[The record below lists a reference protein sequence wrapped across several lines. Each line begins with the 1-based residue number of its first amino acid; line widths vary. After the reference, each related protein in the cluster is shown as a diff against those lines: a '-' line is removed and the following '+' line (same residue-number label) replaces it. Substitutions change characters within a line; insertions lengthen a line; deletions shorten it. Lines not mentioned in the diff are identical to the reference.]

1 MSAKLLD
8 LWSPPE
14 GAGFSVGCVAT
25 TFTFNPV
32 FFEEECLGRFLQMQ
46 SDAIEDG
53 PVYIIEREEKLADIL
68 CSSVL
73 VDASHC
79 KGQRSLRWDLLAA
92 RVPGAILHAKVSLL
106 WWQNCVRLIDF

>member
-1 MSAKLLD
+1 MSKQKKKNVVSAKLLD

-53 PVYIIEREEKLADIL
+53 PVYIIEREEKLADIR
-68 CSSVL
+68 CASVL

-79 KGQRSLRWDLLAA
+79 KG
-92 RVPGAILHAKVSLL
+92 
-106 WWQNCVRLIDF
+106 